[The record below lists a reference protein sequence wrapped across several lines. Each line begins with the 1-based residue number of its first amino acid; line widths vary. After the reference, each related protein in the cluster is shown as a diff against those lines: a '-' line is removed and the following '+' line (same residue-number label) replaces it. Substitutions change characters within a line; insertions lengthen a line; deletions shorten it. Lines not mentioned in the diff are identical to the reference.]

1 MQMILRRQLNLLS
14 NTSSKQVDV
23 MVEDPEINVP
33 ENVEYI
39 VSVTIK

>member
-1 MQMILRRQLNLLS
+1 LCHFITGLEEKG
-14 NTSSKQVDV
+14 KQVDV
-23 MVEDPEINVP
+23 MVEDPKINVP